1 MTPNEAGRGQVQ
13 KNQNSVVTWLLA
25 TVDES
30 RHKQAAKLI
39 CPVQAKIPSQ
49 IKLKYTASDSGG
61 P

>member
-13 KNQNSVVTWLLA
+13 KKQNSVVTWSLA

-39 CPVQAKIPSQ
+39 
-49 IKLKYTASDSGG
+49 
-61 P
+61 